1 MSCPTNFVL
10 ARLLA
15 CAIALATALALSG
28 CGSSN
33 PATAASSAPSTT
45 TATTTTTTTTTA
57 LPGIG
62 KPTVYIGDKNYTEQ
76 FILGQLYYLAL
87 TSQGFSVQLSKNIGP
102 TSVTMQALQQGQL
115 DMYPEYLNYW
125 NTYIAGYHHNYTT
138 ESGAYAAAER
148 YAVAHGLELLQPTP
162 FSDTYGIA
170 TTVAYAAA
178 NRLST
183 IRDLRKVA
191 GTLTL
196 GAPPDAPDVSQLEQ
210 AYGFQPAAE
219 KPLDVGQQY
228 SALDTDV
235 VQAADVN
242 TTDGELATD
251 NYTLLSDPRHVF
263 GVGYVVPVVSAKI
276 LAEEGPAFMATI
288 NRVSSLLT
296 LQAMREMNYAV
307 DVAGQDPGVVA
318 KQFLADHGVLPATSG

>member
-1 MSCPTNFVL
+1 MSHPTNFVL
-10 ARLLA
+10 ARLIA
-15 CAIALATALALSG
+15 CGAALAAALALSG

-33 PATAASSAPSTT
+33 PATAAAPSPTT
-45 TATTTTTTTTTA
+45 TTVTTTTTP
-57 LPGIG
+57 PGTG

-76 FILGQLYYLAL
+76 FILGQLYYQAL
-87 TSQGFSVQLSKNIGP
+87 VAQGFSVQLSKNIGP

-138 ESGAYAAAER
+138 KSGAYAAAQR
-148 YAVAHGLELLQPTP
+148 YAVDHGLELLQPTP

-170 TTVAYAAA
+170 TTVAYAQE
-178 NRLST
+178 NQLNS

-196 GAPPDAPDVSQLEQ
+196 GAPQDAPDLTQMEQ
-210 AYGFQPAAE
+210 AYGFQPAAT
-219 KPLDVGQQY
+219 KPLEIGQQY
-228 SALDTDV
+228 SALDDGL

-242 TTDGELATD
+242 TTDGELASG
-251 NYTLLSDPRHVF
+251 NYTLLGDPQRVF
-263 GVGYVVPVVSAKI
+263 GVGNVVPVVTTQI
-276 LAEEGPAFMATI
+276 LAEEGPAFLSTI

-307 DVAGQDPGVVA
+307 DIAGQDPGVVA
-318 KQFLADHGVLPATSG
+318 KQFLADHGVLPQTSG